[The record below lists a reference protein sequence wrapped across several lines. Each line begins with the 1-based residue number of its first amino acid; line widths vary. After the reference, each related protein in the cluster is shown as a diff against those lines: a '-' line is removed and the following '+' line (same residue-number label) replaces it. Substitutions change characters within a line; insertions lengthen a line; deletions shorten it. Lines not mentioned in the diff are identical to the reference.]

1 MIRLPQ
7 SALIVLVAIAAGA
20 LGYWTS
26 RNTNPSII
34 RPLASASSPASPDT
48 VSPAEGARLLTITLP
63 DADGKMHALD
73 ALKDTVVVANFWAT
87 WCPPCRKEIPDFSD
101 VSERYHARGVRF
113 VGLSLDTPERV
124 AAFRDEMKVPY
135 PLLIGD
141 GSTVDLAAKL
151 GNPAGA
157 LPFTVIL
164 DRQGQIRHL
173 SVGGLSKSD
182 LEGKISALLP

>member
-1 MIRLPQ
+1 MMRLPQ

-26 RNTNPSII
+26 RSTSPSII
-34 RPLASASSPASPDT
+34 RPLASATDTSASDA
-48 VSPAEGARLLTITLP
+48 VSPAEGARLLATNLP
-63 DADGKMHALD
+63 DADGKMHALNE
-73 ALKDTVVVANFWAT
+73 LKDKVVVANFWAT

-101 VSERYHARGVRF
+101 VSQRYHDRGVRF

-141 GSTVDLAAKL
+141 GSTVDLAARL

>member
-1 MIRLPQ
+1 MPPFSFANLEGEQ
-7 SALIVLVAIAAGA
+7 QASSQWDGKVLVVN
-20 LGYWTS
+20 Y
-26 RNTNPSII
+26 
-34 RPLASASSPASPDT
+34 
-48 VSPAEGARLLTITLP
+48 
-63 DADGKMHALD
+63 
-73 ALKDTVVVANFWAT
+73 WAT

-101 VSERYHARGVRF
+101 VSVRYHARGVRF